1 MLFIGDDWAEDHH
14 DIAVLD
20 EAGRVLAQRR
30 LTEGVAGLE
39 ALHDLLGG
47 YLPED
52 AAPAEVLVGIE
63 TDRGPWV
70 QGLLASGYTVYAI
83 NPAQSAR
90 YRQRTGAAGAKSD
103 KGDALVLARIVAVD
117 RELHRAVTAD
127 SGVAEKVKVLA
138 RAHQSLI
145 WARRRQAN
153 VLRSNLREY
162 YPAALA
168 AFGHDLH
175 GRDAM
180 AVLGAAPGPNAGAR
194 LTPARVQAL
203 LRHAGRQRYVAARSG
218 EIVEALHSPQLPA
231 RPGIEAAYTAT
242 TAALV
247 AVIRE
252 LNTQIGVLQ
261 GQVEESFGRHPD
273 AEVYL
278 SQPGR
283 GRCSAPGCW
292 ANSGTRRTA
301 TPTPDRAG
309 TTPGPA
315 RSPGHPAPSA
325 ACWPGMPETGG
336 WPMPWTCRPS
346 PHSAPHPAHAPTTTP
361 AAHAAPPT
369 TRPSAPWPTGSSGSS
384 TAASATT
391 PPTTRT
397 SRGTPQPQTLNYAPL
412 DNLEPWGI

>member
-20 EAGRVLAQRR
+20 EAGRLVARRR
-30 LTEGVAGLE
+30 LTEGVTGLE
-39 ALHDLLGG
+39 ALHALLGG
-47 YLPED
+47 YLPEN
-52 AAPAEVLVGIE
+52 AAAAEVLVGIE

-117 RELHRAVTAD
+117 RELHRAVAAD
-127 SGVAEKVKVLA
+127 SGVAEEVKVLA

-145 WARRRQAN
+145 WARQRQAN

-168 AFGHDLH
+168 ALGQDLH

-180 AVLGAAPGPNAGAR
+180 AVLSAAPGPKAGAR

-203 LRHAGRQRYVAARSG
+203 LRRAGRQRYLAARSG

-278 SQPGR
+278 SQPGMGPVLGAR
-283 GRCSAPGCW
+283 VLGEFGDAADRYADTRSRRNYAGTSPVTR
-292 ANSGTRRTA
+292 ASGTKRSVLARHARNRRLADALDLQAFTA
-301 TPTPDRAG
+301 LSV
-309 TTPGPA
+309 
-315 RSPGHPAPSA
+315 SPGARAYYDARRSRGATHHQALRA
-325 ACWPGMPETGG
+325 LANRLVGILHGCLRHHTTYNEDTAW
-336 WPMPWTCRPS
+336 
-346 PHSAPHPAHAPTTTP
+346 HTTTQNVELR
-361 AAHAAPPT
+361 AA
-369 TRPSAPWPTGSSGSS
+369 
-384 TAASATT
+384 
-391 PPTTRT
+391 
-397 SRGTPQPQTLNYAPL
+397 
-412 DNLEPWGI
+412 

>member
-20 EAGRVLAQRR
+20 EAGRLLARRR
-30 LTEGVAGLE
+30 LNEGVSGLE
-39 ALHDLLGG
+39 ALHALLGG
-47 YLPED
+47 YLPEN
-52 AAPAEVLVGIE
+52 AAAAEVLVGIE

-117 RELHRAVTAD
+117 RDLHRAIAAD
-127 SGVAEKVKVLA
+127 SGVAEEVKVLA

-145 WARRRQAN
+145 WARQRQAN

-168 AFGHDLH
+168 AFGQDLH

-180 AVLGAAPGPNAGAR
+180 AVLGAAPGPKAGAR

-203 LRHAGRQRYVAARSG
+203 LRHAGRQRYLAARAG
-218 EIVEALHSPQLPA
+218 EIVEALDAPQLPA

-252 LNTQIGVLQ
+252 LNTQIGVLE

-273 AEVYL
+273 AEIYL
-278 SQPGR
+278 SQPGLGPVLGAR
-283 GRCSAPGCW
+283 VLGEFGDAADRYADARSRRNYAGTSPVTR
-292 ANSGTRRTA
+292 ASGTKHSVLARHARNRRLA
-301 TPTPDRAG
+301 DALDRQAF
-309 TTPGPA
+309 A
-315 RSPGHPAPSA
+315 ALSVSPGARAYYDARRSRGATHHQALRALANRLVGVLHGCLRHHTSYDEDTA
-325 ACWPGMPETGG
+325 W
-336 WPMPWTCRPS
+336 
-346 PHSAPHPAHAPTTTP
+346 HTTTQNVELR
-361 AAHAAPPT
+361 AA
-369 TRPSAPWPTGSSGSS
+369 
-384 TAASATT
+384 
-391 PPTTRT
+391 
-397 SRGTPQPQTLNYAPL
+397 
-412 DNLEPWGI
+412 

>member
-278 SQPGR
+278 SQPGMGPVLGAR
-283 GRCSAPGCW
+283 VLGEFGDAADRYADARSRRNYAGTSPVTR
-292 ANSGTRRTA
+292 ASGTKRSVLARHARNRRLADALDLQAFTA
-301 TPTPDRAG
+301 LST
-309 TTPGPA
+309 
-315 RSPGHPAPSA
+315 SPGARAYYDARRSRGATHHQALRA
-325 ACWPGMPETGG
+325 LANRLVGILHGCLRHHTTYNEDIAW
-336 WPMPWTCRPS
+336 
-346 PHSAPHPAHAPTTTP
+346 HTTTP
-361 AAHAAPPT
+361 NVELRAA
-369 TRPSAPWPTGSSGSS
+369 
-384 TAASATT
+384 
-391 PPTTRT
+391 
-397 SRGTPQPQTLNYAPL
+397 
-412 DNLEPWGI
+412 

>member
-20 EAGRVLAQRR
+20 EAGRLLARRR
-30 LTEGVAGLE
+30 LNEGVAGLE
-39 ALHDLLGG
+39 ALHALLGG
-47 YLPED
+47 YLPES

-117 RELHRAVTAD
+117 RALHRAITAD
-127 SGVAEKVKVLA
+127 SAVAEEVKVLA

-145 WARRRQAN
+145 WARQRQAN

-194 LTPARVQAL
+194 LTQARVQAL
-203 LRHAGRQRYVAARSG
+203 LRHAGRQRYLAARAG

-278 SQPGR
+278 SQPGMGPVLGAR
-283 GRCSAPGCW
+283 VLGEFGDAEDRYADARSRRNYAGTSPVTR
-292 ANSGTRRTA
+292 ASGTKRSVLARHARNRRLADALDLQAFAALSVSAGARAYYDARRSRGATHHQALRALANRLVGILHGCLRHHTTYNEDTA
-301 TPTPDRAG
+301 W
-309 TTPGPA
+309 
-315 RSPGHPAPSA
+315 H
-325 ACWPGMPETGG
+325 
-336 WPMPWTCRPS
+336 
-346 PHSAPHPAHAPTTTP
+346 TTTQNVELR
-361 AAHAAPPT
+361 AA
-369 TRPSAPWPTGSSGSS
+369 
-384 TAASATT
+384 
-391 PPTTRT
+391 
-397 SRGTPQPQTLNYAPL
+397 
-412 DNLEPWGI
+412 

>member
-14 DIAVLD
+14 DIAVMD

-47 YLPED
+47 YLPGD

-83 NPAQSAR
+83 NPAQSVR

-127 SGVAEKVKVLA
+127 SGVAEEVKVLA

-168 AFGHDLH
+168 AFGQDLH

-218 EIVEALHSPQLPA
+218 EIVEALHSPQLSA

-242 TAALV
+242 TTALV

-278 SQPGR
+278 SQPGIGPVLGAR
-283 GRCSAPGCW
+283 VLGEFGDAADRYADTRSRRNYAGTSPVTR
-292 ANSGTRRTA
+292 ASGTKRSVLARHARNRRLADALDLQAFTALSTSPGARAYYDARRSRGATHHQALRALANRLVGILHGCLRHHTTYNEDTAWHTA
-301 TPTPDRAG
+301 TQNV
-309 TTPGPA
+309 
-315 RSPGHPAPSA
+315 
-325 ACWPGMPETGG
+325 EL
-336 WPMPWTCRPS
+336 
-346 PHSAPHPAHAPTTTP
+346 
-361 AAHAAPPT
+361 HAA
-369 TRPSAPWPTGSSGSS
+369 
-384 TAASATT
+384 
-391 PPTTRT
+391 
-397 SRGTPQPQTLNYAPL
+397 
-412 DNLEPWGI
+412 

>member
-14 DIAVLD
+14 DIAVMD

-83 NPAQSAR
+83 NPAQSVR

-117 RELHRAVTAD
+117 RELHRAITAD
-127 SGVAEKVKVLA
+127 SGLAEEVKVLA

-194 LTPARVQAL
+194 ITLAGVQAL

-218 EIVEALHSPQLPA
+218 EIIEALHSPQLPA

-273 AEVYL
+273 AEIYL
-278 SQPGR
+278 SQPGMGPVLGAR
-283 GRCSAPGCW
+283 VLGEFGDAADRFADARSRRNYAGTSPVTR
-292 ANSGTRRTA
+292 ASGTKRSVLARHARNRRLADALDLQAFTALSTSPGSRAYYDARRSRGATHHQALRALANRLVGILHGCLRHHTTYNEDTAWHTA
-301 TPTPDRAG
+301 TQNVELRA
-309 TTPGPA
+309 A
-315 RSPGHPAPSA
+315 
-325 ACWPGMPETGG
+325 
-336 WPMPWTCRPS
+336 
-346 PHSAPHPAHAPTTTP
+346 
-361 AAHAAPPT
+361 
-369 TRPSAPWPTGSSGSS
+369 
-384 TAASATT
+384 
-391 PPTTRT
+391 
-397 SRGTPQPQTLNYAPL
+397 
-412 DNLEPWGI
+412 